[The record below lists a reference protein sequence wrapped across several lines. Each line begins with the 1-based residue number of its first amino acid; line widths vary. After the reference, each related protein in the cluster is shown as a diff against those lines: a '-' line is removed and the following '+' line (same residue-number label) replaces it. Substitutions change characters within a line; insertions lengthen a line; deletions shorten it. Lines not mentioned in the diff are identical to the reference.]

1 MHVFYILFR
10 LQGLKQFKTW
20 LIQIIRD
27 GMATKEVMDLAI
39 HWIKVGYFHLVY
51 IIKSRDQL
59 AELIQS
65 LASTKVGCAFPMVI
79 SSDFRIETTTM
90 RKTHPTLF
98 VSDDRPTIADGSL
111 IPDKVTDPNL
121 FGEAYFWSLFKSFS
135 HMLSIGYG
143 VNTANVQTDM
153 IGTIFALFVGK
164 LVFALFLSQMIS
176 LIDSINMSEKIFKRH
191 LQEVDDYLRFNRTPV
206 PLKRAVKDFY
216 EYHYK

>member
-1 MHVFYILFR
+1 
-10 LQGLKQFKTW
+10 
-20 LIQIIRD
+20 
-27 GMATKEVMDLAI
+27 
-39 HWIKVGYFHLVY
+39 
-51 IIKSRDQL
+51 
-59 AELIQS
+59 
-65 LASTKVGCAFPMVI
+65 
-79 SSDFRIETTTM
+79 
-90 RKTHPTLF
+90 
-98 VSDDRPTIADGSL
+98 L